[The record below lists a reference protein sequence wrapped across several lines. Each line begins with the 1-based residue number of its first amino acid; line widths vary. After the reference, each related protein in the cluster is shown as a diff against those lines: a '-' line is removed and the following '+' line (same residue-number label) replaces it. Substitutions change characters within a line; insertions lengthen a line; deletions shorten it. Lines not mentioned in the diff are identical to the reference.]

1 MKSFFSKFC
10 IAFLV
15 MLFFATCEQN
25 EELKTIE
32 QPTSQIVAV
41 NQDQHLTSLVN
52 SIKNSSSSSARATS
66 FLDNVNLNT
75 AWKEV
80 DEQHHLTNYSFTTNN
95 NATYSKRTFVLTEY
109 DGKSFGYIFELEAD
123 SIWLS
128 EFSEFPGWEGFTGF
142 FRILN
147 LEEEILA
154 ETPMKDGRAD
164 GELIS
169 SNENGRNVTYE
180 YFCPES
186 YVTIGAYFNEITQHW
201 EPEPI
206 VHANP
211 CYWIVIKDDR
221 DWELGDIDPE
231 DPYGENQGNGGS
243 GGITFPTNEY
253 ECNPGSTRN
262 ANGYCVKNELLCGEN
277 TVYDLITETCVC
289 KPGFEIDENGIC
301 SFDLDLLANIA
312 GDSLT
317 KEYPDK
323 CTGVQDMWN
332 SYPNNEVAGYLTAD
346 GKVILTDIL
355 GNSRGT
361 MGAPY
366 VHNGTA
372 YYAYPNTQPAPS
384 QNYTGMLNQAGYYFI
399 PIVASIHT
407 HTPCRSDG
415 TNGISHPVG
424 LDDKAFAQQYP
435 SINHWV
441 IGCGA
446 IGQFDGSNSNFF
458 NKSFGSLSNICG
470 GIH

>member
-1 MKSFFSKFC
+1 
-10 IAFLV
+10 

-25 EELKTIE
+25 EELTTIE

-41 NQDQHLTSLVN
+41 NQDQHLTSLIN
-52 SIKNSSSSSARATS
+52 SIKNSSSSARATS
-66 FLDNVNLNT
+66 FLDNVNLDT

-80 DEQHHLTNYSFTTNN
+80 DEQYHLTNYSFTTNN

-109 DGKSFGYIFELEAD
+109 DGESFGYIFELEAD

-128 EFSEFPGWEGFTGF
+128 EFSEFPGWKGFTGS

-164 GELIS
+164 SELIS

-262 ANGYCVKNELLCGEN
+262 ANGHCVRNHLLCGEN
-277 TVYDLITETCVC
+277 SVYDLITETCEC

-301 SFDLDLLANIA
+301 LEEQNPFALCANTLTFVLTGDGFTANIA
-312 GDSLT
+312 SLGASILH
-317 KEYPDK
+317 D
-323 CTGVQDMWN
+323 W
-332 SYPNNEVAGYLTAD
+332 S
-346 GKVILTDIL
+346 GKVINAEFGLSCVQLNPYQIATVNDAALAFAEVYNTARDQLAIWARKPAQNRLITSSELKLKLKELIL
-355 GNSRGT
+355 EEINFYGGSFSIDTGCNGNIPVST
-361 MGAPY
+361 
-366 VHNGTA
+366 
-372 YYAYPNTQPAPS
+372 
-384 QNYTGMLNQAGYYFI
+384 AGYD
-399 PIVASIHT
+399 T
-407 HTPCRSDG
+407 DC
-415 TNGISHPVG
+415 
-424 LDDKAFAQQYP
+424 
-435 SINHWV
+435 
-441 IGCGA
+441 
-446 IGQFDGSNSNFF
+446 
-458 NKSFGSLSNICG
+458 
-470 GIH
+470 